1 VRHHG
6 AVAEKTDATTTVQ
19 AQTGA
24 RRRAATRHSIV
35 AATRRLLLEGETYGA
50 LSMERIAREAGV
62 SRATL
67 YLHFKDKKD
76 VIAQLADE
84 IVEQRFALGAESLAD
99 PHIGRDVLDG
109 IIADMVDRWVTD
121 GPILDAI
128 VELAEQDD
136 EMRAVWVKAIHEVGA
151 MGAQLMRERW
161 ADRPGELP
169 DTEMIG
175 QVLAWMFERS
185 THQLARDPAGRDR
198 LTAAVAEVVWRVF
211 DHDAST

>member
-1 VRHHG
+1 M
-6 AVAEKTDATTTVQ
+6 AEPIDATTTVQ

-24 RRRAATRHSIV
+24 RRRAATRRSIV
-35 AATRRLLLEGETYGA
+35 DATRRLLLDGETYGA

-109 IIADMVDRWVTD
+109 IISDMVDRWVAD

-136 EMRAVWVKAIHEVGA
+136 EMRAVWVQAIHEVGA

-161 ADRPGELP
+161 GERGEGLA
-169 DTEMIG
+169 DTEAIG

-185 THQLARDPAGRDR
+185 THQLARDPASRQR
-198 LTAAVAEVVWRVF
+198 LTGAVAEIVWRVF
-211 DHDAST
+211 DYDTSR

>member
-1 VRHHG
+1 M
-6 AVAEKTDATTTVQ
+6 AEPIDATTTVQ

-24 RRRAATRHSIV
+24 RRRAATRGAIV
-35 AATRRLLLEGETYGA
+35 AATRRLLLDGETYGA

-99 PHIGRDVLDG
+99 PHIGRDVLDR
-109 IIADMVDRWVTD
+109 IIADMVDRWVAD

-136 EMRAVWVKAIHEVGA
+136 EMRAVWVHAIHDVGA
-151 MGAQLMRERW
+151 MGAALMRERW
-161 ADRPGELP
+161 GTLPAGSP
-169 DTEMIG
+169 DTETLG

-185 THQLARDPAGRDR
+185 THQLARDPASQQR
-198 LTAAVAEVVWRVF
+198 LTAAVAEIVWRVF
-211 DHDAST
+211 DYDASR